1 MVRDRSAKPGT
12 AVRICYRPHENA
24 AIERHFLLNDDM
36 AQDKIIEEVT
46 SGEYKYGFT
55 TDVQT
60 DIIGKGLNE
69 DVIRTISMKKGEP
82 AWLLEFRLKAYRK
95 WLTMPVPKWAHL
107 NIPDI
112 DFQDISYYAAP
123 KVNNQMANDQKVN
136 EIDPEI
142 AKTFDK
148 LGIPLE

>member
-1 MVRDRSAKPGT
+1 
-12 AVRICYRPHENA
+12 
-24 AIERHFLLNDDM
+24 LNDDM

-82 AWLLEFRLKAYRK
+82 DWLLEFRLIH
-95 WLTMPVPKWAHL
+95 WI
-107 NIPDI
+107 NIFYHFGGMK
-112 DFQDISYYAAP
+112 FQ
-123 KVNNQMANDQKVN
+123 
-136 EIDPEI
+136 
-142 AKTFDK
+142 KTFMYKDTTH
-148 LGIPLE
+148 LYRNGVEEGNIT